1 MIADTG
7 FRISAEG
14 IKQLSALPQF
24 HGVPTEALIRIV
36 RYKTKL
42 KVTNRW
48 AAISLIVANPCPIP
62 VPNRAED
69 LTSNA

>member
-24 HGVPTEALIRIV
+24 HDIPTEALIRIAK
-36 RYKTKL
+36 YKTAI

-48 AAISLIVANPCPIP
+48 AAVSLIVANPCPIP
-62 VPNRAED
+62 VPKRAED
-69 LTSNA
+69 HTANA